1 MSFIASVLSFSILLF
16 FMNDL
21 RGLLSVSK
29 WDGLLY
35 FLCNQSCLILIDQI
49 CIILFGITFVLI
61 ASHTIKRY
69 KWKFLFVPILGMLV
83 WLILTLAYILV
94 MDTFFMWPQLLW
106 HELSWGIS
114 RVWLE
119 PSNKTNT
126 YGRDNFSIHGGW
138 WPGSAGCIDLTGQI
152 DKFTNWF
159 ENNGLD
165 LILSVKY
172 NQWNT
177 WRRYYI
183 FWHYWYYWAYQL
195 SQC

>member
-1 MSFIASVLSFSILLF
+1 MAKKTWTRFDCQSIIQMMSFIAGVLSFSILLF

-69 KWKFLFVPILGMLV
+69 KWKFLFVPILGMIV

-94 MDTFFMWPQLLW
+94 MDTFFM
-106 HELSWGIS
+106 
-114 RVWLE
+114 
-119 PSNKTNT
+119 
-126 YGRDNFSIHGGW
+126 
-138 WPGSAGCIDLTGQI
+138 
-152 DKFTNWF
+152 
-159 ENNGLD
+159 
-165 LILSVKY
+165 
-172 NQWNT
+172 
-177 WRRYYI
+177 
-183 FWHYWYYWAYQL
+183 
-195 SQC
+195 

>member
-1 MSFIASVLSFSILLF
+1 MMSFIAGVLSFSILLF

-69 KWKFLFVPILGMLV
+69 KWKFLFVPILGMIV

-106 HELSWGIS
+106 HELSWGNS

-119 PSNKTNT
+119 PSKETNT

-138 WPGSAGCIDLTGQI
+138 WPGSAGCIDMTEQINAFTSWLESTG
-152 DKFTNWF
+152 N
-159 ENNGLD
+159 D
-165 LILSVKY
+165 LIVHVKY
-172 NQWNT
+172 
-177 WRRYYI
+177 
-183 FWHYWYYWAYQL
+183 
-195 SQC
+195 

>member
-69 KWKFLFVPILGMLV
+69 KWKFLFVPILGMIV

-119 PSNKTNT
+119 PSKNTNT
-126 YGRDNFSIHGGW
+126 LGRDNFSIHGGIE
-138 WPGSAGCIDLTGQI
+138 PGSAGCIDLTNYI
-152 DKFTNWF
+152 DNFTNWF

-177 WRRYYI
+177 WSLYYI
-183 FWHYWYYWAYQL
+183 FWHYWYYWAYRL
-195 SQC
+195 LQC